1 MTHGRDSA
9 PTADTAALQRKKM
22 QKRKIMEKTRTNI
35 PSRRSEVEDLLRQ
48 RRNGCVCKHFRL
60 NVAVGDELDD
70 VPGSKKRV

>member
-9 PTADTAALQRKKM
+9 PTDTAALQRKKM
-22 QKRKIMEKTRTNI
+22 ISCANAATA
-35 PSRRSEVEDLLRQ
+35 
-48 RRNGCVCKHFRL
+48 VCKHFRL